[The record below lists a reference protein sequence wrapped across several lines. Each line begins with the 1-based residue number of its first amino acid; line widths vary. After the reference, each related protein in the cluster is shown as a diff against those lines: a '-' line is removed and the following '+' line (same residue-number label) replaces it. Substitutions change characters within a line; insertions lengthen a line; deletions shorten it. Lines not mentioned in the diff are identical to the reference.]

1 MSKKELEKAINS
13 YAKTLTKGDTFPTGW
28 VVVASLA
35 PAEES
40 GNADSYLTVTSD
52 GLPLHTQIGLMQ
64 LAQNDT
70 RNAMMVSLLSGMV
83 EQALGEPD
91 DDEDE

>member
-1 MSKKELEKAINS
+1 MSKKELEKAING

-40 GNADSYLTVTSD
+40 GNADSYLTITSD

-64 LAQNDT
+64 IAQNDT
-70 RNAMMVSLLSGMV
+70 RNAMMVSLVSGMV
-83 EQALGEPD
+83 ANMLGDE

>member
-1 MSKKELEKAINS
+1 MSKKELEQAVNN
-13 YAKTLTKGDTFPTGW
+13 YAKNLTKGETFPTGW

-35 PAEES
+35 PGEDS
-40 GNADSYLTVTSD
+40 GNADSYLTITSD

-64 LAQNDT
+64 IAQNDT
-70 RNAMMVSLLSGMV
+70 RNAMMVSLVSGMV
-83 EQALGEPD
+83 ANMLGDE